1 MIYKGHDGG
10 HLTRRTNMDQR
21 FAWTYTK
28 ATEVL
33 DLRSASLARA
43 RRIREAH
50 PDKEIVVLYSGGM
63 DSEWI
68 LETFYEAGI
77 EASALVIDHGYNVDD
92 VASAK
97 VYLAERGIRTYW
109 HKEDLRSFYDSG
121 EYEELCWASQTAE
134 PGYAITYKAMLQR
147 DTGSRLFI
155 HGHDEPQVR
164 ADNSG
169 PIRGWKFA
177 YIERTAAVDMFLA
190 HYKVPNEMW
199 FDANLM
205 ASYVTAPA
213 WLKIYANEYPLHIWD
228 PEMIKHDL
236 LPPAFPGL
244 KLRPKRHGFEDGL
257 RMVVE
262 TRHRWLAKVRELS
275 GIDWMQITYEPV
287 DSVLR
292 KLGCK

>member
-1 MIYKGHDGG
+1 MLKVVQANLPEHRVLIFGVSRLNAKQRVFAHSDHMFMHRFQLRMLIPITYNDACVNRWLTDKGWVDV
-10 HLTRRTNMDQR
+10 
-21 FAWTYTK
+21 K
-28 ATEVL
+28 
-33 DLRSASLARA
+33 
-43 RRIREAH
+43 
-50 PDKEIVVLYSGGM
+50 
-63 DSEWI
+63 
-68 LETFYEAGI
+68 LEPGWA
-77 EASALVIDHGYNVDD
+77 YN
-92 VASAK
+92 
-97 VYLAERGIRTYW
+97 
-109 HKEDLRSFYDSG
+109 FNDSG

-147 DTGSRLFI
+147 DNGSRLFI

-169 PIRGWKFA
+169 PIRSWKFA

-190 HYKVPNEMW
+190 HYKVPNAMW

-205 ASYVTAPA
+205 ASYITAPA
-213 WLKIYANEYPLHIWD
+213 WLKVYANEYPLHIWD

-287 DSVLR
+287 ESVLR